1 MTTGRKIQKSINILC
16 FLFVVVISPLEGY
29 DRDMASDKPETGN
42 ALTAER
48 ILDAARDQVR
58 RFGEAKTN
66 VVDIARAL
74 GTSHATIY
82 RYFPSK
88 AEVFSAIVASTMR
101 DEEELARTFVDA
113 PGPASERL
121 TGLVLALHRRK
132 IERFGNDPE
141 MYQLYRRVID
151 DRPDL
156 VRNYAD
162 AMTRLLAAI
171 LRDGVQQGEFRI
183 DDVDAASEVVRDAV
197 TVFIYPA
204 LVEAAAKAGI
214 SMEQAIKR
222 VMATLTVAF
231 RSGV

>member
-1 MTTGRKIQKSINILC
+1 MAR
-16 FLFVVVISPLEGY
+16 Y
-29 DRDMASDKPETGN
+29 DDHMRTDKPETGN
-42 ALTAER
+42 SLTPER

-88 AEVFSAIVASTMR
+88 AEVFSAIVAAAMR

-113 PGPASERL
+113 AGPASDRL
-121 TGLVLALHRRK
+121 TGMVLALHRRK
-132 IERFGNDPE
+132 LERFGNDPE
-141 MYQLYRRVID
+141 LYELYRRVTD

-171 LRDGVQQGEFRI
+171 LRDGVQRGEYRI
-183 DDVDAASEVVRDAV
+183 EDVDAASEVVRDAV
-197 TVFIYPA
+197 TVYVYPA

-214 SMEQAIKR
+214 SMEPAIQR
-222 VMATLTVAF
+222 MMAVLDVAF
-231 RSGV
+231 RSGVSLLNGDPPPDKAPLRPSPKRD

>member
-1 MTTGRKIQKSINILC
+1 MATDKS
-16 FLFVVVISPLEGY
+16 
-29 DRDMASDKPETGN
+29 ETRN
-42 ALTAER
+42 VLTAEK

-58 RFGEAKTN
+58 RFGDAKTN

-82 RYFPSK
+82 RHFRSK

-113 PGPASERL
+113 GGTASERL

-132 IERFGNDPE
+132 LERFGNDPE
-141 MYQLYRRVID
+141 IYELYRRVID

-156 VRNYAD
+156 VRDYAD

-171 LRDGVQQGEFRI
+171 LRDGVLQGEYRI
-183 DDVDAASEVVRDAV
+183 GDVDAASEVVRDAV
-197 TVFIYPA
+197 TAFVYPA
-204 LVEAAAKAGI
+204 HVAAAAKSGR
-214 SMEQAIKR
+214 SMEPAIKR
-222 VMATLTVAF
+222 MLATLTVAF

>member
-1 MTTGRKIQKSINILC
+1 MITI
-16 FLFVVVISPLEGY
+16 
-29 DRDMASDKPETGN
+29 MASDKPETGN
-42 ALTAER
+42 ALTGEK

-101 DEEELARTFVDA
+101 DEEELARTFVDVA
-113 PGPASERL
+113 GPASDRL

-132 IERFGNDPE
+132 VERFGNDPE
-141 MYQLYRRVID
+141 MFQLYRRVID

-156 VRNYAD
+156 VRNYAV

-171 LRDGVQQGEFRI
+171 LRDGVQQVEFRI

-214 SMEQAIKR
+214 SMEQALNR

>member
-1 MTTGRKIQKSINILC
+1 MYY
-16 FLFVVVISPLEGY
+16 VVISPQAGY
-29 DRDMASDKPETGN
+29 DHDMTTGKSETGN
-42 ALTAER
+42 ALTTER
-48 ILDAARDQVR
+48 ILDVARDQVR

-82 RYFPSK
+82 RYFRSK
-88 AEVFSAIVASTMR
+88 ADVFSAIVASTMR

-113 PGPASERL
+113 AGPASERL

-132 IERFGNDPE
+132 LERFGNDPE
-141 MYQLYRRVID
+141 LYELYRRVID

-171 LRDGVQQGEFRI
+171 LRDGVLQREYRI

-197 TVFIYPA
+197 TVFVYPA
-204 LVEAAAKAGI
+204 HVAAAAKAGR
-214 SMEQAIKR
+214 SMEEAIKR
-222 VMATLTVAF
+222 MIATLIVAF

>member
-1 MTTGRKIQKSINILC
+1 M
-16 FLFVVVISPLEGY
+16 LFVVVLPLAGY
-29 DRDMASDKPETGN
+29 DHHMTSDKPETRN
-42 ALTAER
+42 SLTAER

-74 GTSHATIY
+74 STSHATIY
-82 RYFPSK
+82 RYFRSK
-88 AEVFSAIVASTMR
+88 AEVFSAIVADTMR

-113 PGPASERL
+113 AGPASERL

-132 IERFGNDPE
+132 LERFENDPE
-141 MYQLYRRVID
+141 LYQLYRRVID
-151 DRPDL
+151 DRPDR
-156 VRNYAD
+156 VRNYAG

-171 LRDGVQQGEFRI
+171 LRDGVLQGEYRI

-204 LVEAAAKAGI
+204 HVEAAAKAGI

-222 VMATLTVAF
+222 MTATLTVAF

>member
-1 MTTGRKIQKSINILC
+1 MIYVAFQPMAS
-16 FLFVVVISPLEGY
+16 Y
-29 DRDMASDKPETGN
+29 DRHMTSDKPETGN

-82 RYFPSK
+82 RYFRSK
-88 AEVFSAIVASTMR
+88 ADVFSAIAASTMR

-132 IERFGNDPE
+132 LERFGNDPE
-141 MYQLYRRVID
+141 LYELYRRVID

-171 LRDGVQQGEFRI
+171 LRDGVLQGEYRI

-197 TVFIYPA
+197 TVYIYPA
-204 LVEAAAKAGI
+204 LVASAAKAGI
-214 SMEQAIKR
+214 SMEQSIKR
-222 VMATLTVAF
+222 MMATLTVAF

>member
-1 MTTGRKIQKSINILC
+1 MFS
-16 FLFVVVISPLEGY
+16 VVFRPLGSY
-29 DRDMASDKPETGN
+29 DDHMATDKPETSH

-48 ILDAARDQVR
+48 ILDVARDQVR

-82 RYFPSK
+82 RYFRSK
-88 AEVFSAIVASTMR
+88 ADVFSAIAASTMR

-113 PGPASERL
+113 SGPASERL
-121 TGLVLALHRRK
+121 TGLVLTLHRRK
-132 IERFGNDPE
+132 LERFGNDPE
-141 MYQLYRRVID
+141 LYQLYRRVID

-156 VRNYAD
+156 VRNYAE

-171 LRDGVQQGEFRI
+171 LRDGVLQGEFRI

-197 TVFIYPA
+197 TAFIYPA
-204 LVEAAAKAGI
+204 HVEAAARAGR
-214 SMEQAIKR
+214 SMEQAIRR
-222 VMATLTVAF
+222 VTATLIVAF
-231 RSGV
+231 RTGV

>member
-1 MTTGRKIQKSINILC
+1 MRT
-16 FLFVVVISPLEGY
+16 
-29 DRDMASDKPETGN
+29 DKPETSN
-42 ALTAER
+42 SLTPER

-66 VVDIARAL
+66 VVDIARVL

-88 AEVFSAIVASTMR
+88 AEVFSAIVAATMR

-113 PGPASERL
+113 SGPASERL
-121 TGLVLALHRRK
+121 TGLVLTLHRRK
-132 IERFGNDPE
+132 LERFGNDPE
-141 MYQLYRRVID
+141 LYQLYRRVID

-156 VRNYAD
+156 VRNYAE

-171 LRDGVQQGEFRI
+171 LRDGVLQGEFRI

-197 TVFIYPA
+197 TAFIYPA
-204 LVEAAAKAGI
+204 HVEAAARAGR
-214 SMEQAIKR
+214 SMEQAIRR
-222 VMATLTVAF
+222 VTATLIVAF
-231 RSGV
+231 RTGV

>member
-1 MTTGRKIQKSINILC
+1 M
-16 FLFVVVISPLEGY
+16 
-29 DRDMASDKPETGN
+29 
-42 ALTAER
+42 LTADK

-82 RYFPSK
+82 RHFRSK
-88 AEVFSAIVASTMR
+88 AEVFSAIAASTMR
-101 DEEELARTFVDA
+101 DDEELARTFVDA
-113 PGPASERL
+113 GGTASERL

-132 IERFGNDPE
+132 LERFGNDPE
-141 MYQLYRRVID
+141 IYELYRRVID

-156 VRNYAD
+156 VRDYAD

-171 LRDGVQQGEFRI
+171 LRDGVLQGEYRI
-183 DDVDAASEVVRDAV
+183 GDVDAASEVVRDAV
-197 TVFIYPA
+197 TVYVYPA

-214 SMEQAIKR
+214 SMEPAIKR
-222 VMATLTVAF
+222 MLATLTVAF
-231 RSGV
+231 RSGVNY

>member
-1 MTTGRKIQKSINILC
+1 MLRAIKCGVLVRQ
-16 FLFVVVISPLEGY
+16 
-29 DRDMASDKPETGN
+29 RRMW
-42 ALTAER
+42 LTS
-48 ILDAARDQVR
+48 
-58 RFGEAKTN
+58 
-66 VVDIARAL
+66 RAL

-82 RYFPSK
+82 RYFRSK

-113 PGPASERL
+113 AGPASERL

-132 IERFGNDPE
+132 LERFGNDPE
-141 MYQLYRRVID
+141 LYQLYRRVID

-171 LRDGVQQGEFRI
+171 LRDGVLQGEYRI

-204 LVEAAAKAGI
+204 HVEAAAKAGR

-222 VMATLTVAF
+222 MTATLTVAF
-231 RSGV
+231 RAGV